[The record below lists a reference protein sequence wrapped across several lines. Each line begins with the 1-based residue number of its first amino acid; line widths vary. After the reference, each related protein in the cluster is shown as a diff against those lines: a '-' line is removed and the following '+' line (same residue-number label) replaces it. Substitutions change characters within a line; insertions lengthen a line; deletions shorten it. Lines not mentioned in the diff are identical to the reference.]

1 MGEKDTMGTV
11 SAGIMLV
18 GIGVIFLAGID
29 IFPWILA
36 LIGLASLPGSV
47 AKDGLWAGLQSAVWL
62 IGLAV
67 LFAIDKIWP
76 GILILIGL
84 SILAGAIKRPPMLES
99 KPKRGL
105 VDD

>member
-1 MGEKDTMGTV
+1 MSEKDTMGGV

-18 GIGVIFLAGID
+18 GIGIIFLAGID

-36 LIGLASLPGSV
+36 VIGLASLPGSV
-47 AKDGLWAGLQSAVWL
+47 AKDGLWAGLQGAVWL

-67 LFAIDKIWP
+67 LFALDIIWP

-105 VDD
+105 S